1 MTCRNGMSS
10 NAAPRCWGHW
20 SSIKLCQVSSGC
32 GSVWDPRGEGE
43 GCRFI
48 VWKIAFEVSFIVA
61 LIEYVIYIYCIYT
74 TQYII
79 LYWHTL
85 SSCHFPTFKCVNG
98 TGAWTCFEDMGFFPR
113 KEKTPPIFYP
123 AKKSLQPK
131 KNRRKGD
138 VTISTQPPT
147 KQPRYELVMRKFEDV
162 LGPRSEALRFRCF
175 HSLLTWP
182 LTGGQVPGL
191 WVLKVWSGGK
201 LTSEMQFWDRV
212 YIHVYTIYRIVC
224 LWMSGNWW
232 LVSIVVFCVE
242 YSTIWC
248 TIGELLGRLIHG
260 LHMAERKSCS
270 FAELLDRWSSLDSCD
285 IVRYVA
291 GMICF
296 SCNVTW
302 YRYVDLGGGTAWL
315 SITCLCRFPLQYLPF
330 KYKHAAGMI

>member
-61 LIEYVIYIYCIYT
+61 LIEYVIYNIYT
-74 TQYII
+74 VYIYYPVYHTLLAYII
-79 LYWHTL
+79 IMSLSDVQVRKWYWR
-85 SSCHFPTFKCVNG
+85 VNMFWRHG
-98 TGAWTCFEDMGFFPR
+98 VFSQKGKNA
-113 KEKTPPIFYP
+113 PIFYP

-131 KNRRKGD
+131 KHGRKGD

-182 LTGGQVPGL
+182 LTGGR
-191 WVLKVWSGGK
+191 S
-201 LTSEMQFWDRV
+201 RV
-212 YIHVYTIYRIVC
+212 YEFWRFEVEESWRVKCNFEIGCIYMYI
-224 LWMSGNWW
+224 L
-232 LVSIVVFCVE
+232 
-242 YSTIWC
+242 
-248 TIGELLGRLIHG
+248 
-260 LHMAERKSCS
+260 
-270 FAELLDRWSSLDSCD
+270 
-285 IVRYVA
+285 
-291 GMICF
+291 
-296 SCNVTW
+296 
-302 YRYVDLGGGTAWL
+302 
-315 SITCLCRFPLQYLPF
+315 
-330 KYKHAAGMI
+330 